1 MAALIN
7 QILLGGNASKITM
20 GRTDIAAI
28 YIPDLIKVD
37 LSTPG
42 VRLTNTGGDD
52 PETGFKRL
60 SIFGGDT
67 LMSIKGVV
75 PSGWPNG
82 RRFGDD
88 VVDIAIDAL
97 LAPLGTTFAPGD
109 GVNSNDM
116 QHNRVFPYES
126 TPQNGHIHGHHGL
139 PPE

>member
-1 MAALIN
+1 LAALIN

-60 SIFGGDT
+60 SIFGGE
-67 LMSIKGVV
+67 LRPK
-75 PSGWPNG
+75 PKAN
-82 RRFGDD
+82 
-88 VVDIAIDAL
+88 
-97 LAPLGTTFAPGD
+97 
-109 GVNSNDM
+109 
-116 QHNRVFPYES
+116 
-126 TPQNGHIHGHHGL
+126 
-139 PPE
+139 